1 MVTEETSA
9 ENSDKNS
16 LHSPLSPNKE
26 VVNQWE
32 SLPPDVSYPSQP
44 IGANSKLLYEET
56 NVAQPSKGIL
66 TKNSFPVTSSGMHN
80 TAPKHFFSPLK
91 TNHNFDSFNLPT
103 VPNRVTSFSTPEQ
116 GTNLQNFNIIP
127 EKYPQSEIVPITP
140 FGTPKPRMK
149 LNLEPYIETSPDIII
164 QSNQEQLPRD
174 SFVNG
179 GNLDELLHDIETIS
193 NDILSISN
201 QNISGCLQEI
211 TENEIT
217 QASILELNQE
227 DDINGVKP
235 YKTELNVVL
244 LPKPMPL
251 IGFDKY
257 QNIKSSM
264 DSLDTFKK
272 SSETLD
278 FCDNTTLPMPD
289 STHTETPDGAVSNLI
304 QQNSNP
310 FFDNFDP
317 NQNCNYF
324 SDRYNLG
331 FKKELYNYNSCHNSS
346 TSLLPTKLLE
356 KHEAE
361 EKQQC
366 GNIHSDKEDKKV
378 EESTAGKEDKNAI
391 NSKSKRT
398 RKVSIYFKGKKDKIA
413 RTFSLDPSKLLSS
426 SKHHNNHSETSKPES
441 FEKAHNS
448 NKQPEPTNT
457 STSKD
462 PATIA
467 SSNTANTNS
476 VNTPSST
483 NPTEHDT
490 KKDSD
495 NKNSSDSKASNYS
508 KHRKSSSTS
517 PERKHLHVKLDE
529 CDANK
534 KKGHKK
540 RHKKSER
547 RLPNRKNSL
556 GGEKF
561 REQRSIS
568 ICTDKSNILDH
579 KFGNNYDD
587 FYTTSERDRSHSLS
601 SCETINSRKMSHVP
615 TLAVAGKIPWFGCW
629 GNGCL

>member
-1 MVTEETSA
+1 MSVVTEETSA

-26 VVNQWE
+26 VINQWE
-32 SLPPDVSYPSQP
+32 SLPPDVSYPSPPVGINGRLLNDESNVVQQP
-44 IGANSKLLYEET
+44 
-56 NVAQPSKGIL
+56 KGIL
-66 TKNSFPVTSSGMHN
+66 TKNSFPVTP
-80 TAPKHFFSPLK
+80 PKHFFSPLK
-91 TNHNFDSFNLPT
+91 PNHNFDT
-103 VPNRVTSFSTPEQ
+103 VPNRVTSFSTPERS
-116 GTNLQNFNIIP
+116 TNLQNLNIIP

-140 FGTPKPRMK
+140 FGTPKPRPK
-149 LNLEPYIETSPDIII
+149 LNLEPYIETSPDIVI
-164 QSNQEQLPRD
+164 QSNQEYLPRD
-174 SFVNG
+174 SFING
-179 GNLDELLHDIETIS
+179 GNLDELLQDIETIS
-193 NDILSISN
+193 NDILNISN
-201 QNISGCLQEI
+201 QNVSGGNQ
-211 TENEIT
+211 EIT
-217 QASILELNQE
+217 QASILELDQE
-227 DDINGVKP
+227 DDDTDGVKP
-235 YKTELNVVL
+235 FKTELNVVL

-272 SSETLD
+272 STETLH

-289 STHTETPDGAVSNLI
+289 SMNTATVSNLTR
-304 QQNSNP
+304 QNSNP

-317 NQNCNYF
+317 NQDYNYF

-331 FKKELYNYNSCHNSS
+331 FKKDLYNYNSCHNSS
-346 TSLLPTKLLE
+346 TSLLGHNNKPTKLLE
-356 KHEAE
+356 KNEME

-366 GNIHSDKEDKKV
+366 SNENNDKEEKKV
-378 EESTAGKEDKNAI
+378 EESTTGKDDKNVI

-426 SKHHNNHSETSKPES
+426 SKHHNNQGETSKLES
-441 FEKAHNS
+441 FEKAHHS
-448 NKQPEPTNT
+448 NKQSESNDPT
-457 STSKD
+457 
-462 PATIA
+462 TITP
-467 SSNTANTNS
+467 SNTNHINT
-476 VNTPSST
+476 ST

-517 PERKHLHVKLDE
+517 PERKHLHVKLE
-529 CDANK
+529 EDANK

-556 GGEKF
+556 GAEKF
-561 REQRSIS
+561 REQRSLS

-615 TLAVAGKIPWFGCW
+615 TLAVVGKIPWFGCW